1 MILRHTTR
9 QLRILFSLDENRK
22 MLTLLGD
29 LLMAFL
35 ETYIRTRIV
44 GNHNPFLWL
53 LLLNETANK
62 LGDLFQK
69 EKKNSRNNACTCG
82 YSTWT
87 CHVVRPDGGGFKQGR
102 GVLCALGHIFFNLR
116 PCLFQIGPHTGLPT
130 H

>member
-1 MILRHTTR
+1 
-9 QLRILFSLDENRK
+9 

-69 EKKNSRNNACTCG
+69 EKKKTAETTRVRVATAPG
-82 YSTWT
+82 
-87 CHVVRPDGGGFKQGR
+87 HVTSSVRMEEDSSKGEEYY
-102 GVLCALGHIFFNLR
+102 ALWATFSLI
-116 PCLFQIGPHTGLPT
+116 
-130 H
+130 